1 MTTTMLDLTA
11 TMMFPAGEPGEVNEL
26 VKGQLVR
33 GEDARL
39 LEQVGPLVRENDV
52 TLDLA
57 GVEKIDAAGITALI
71 ELYQMARKCGHRFC
85 VKNVSARVGQ
95 ILAVVG
101 LDRFLYS
108 HNAVQSSQYGE
119 QMRCAAA

>member
-1 MTTTMLDLTA
+1 MTTTMLDLTT

-39 LEQVGPLVRENDV
+39 LEQVGPLVRASDV

-57 GVEKIDAAGITALI
+57 GVERIDAAGITALI
-71 ELYQMARKCGHRFC
+71 ALYQVARECGHHFC
-85 VKNVSARVGQ
+85 VKNASARVGQ

-101 LDRFLYS
+101 LDRFLCS
-108 HNAVQSSQYGE
+108 HNAVQSSQYG
-119 QMRCAAA
+119 QRMGCAAA

>member
-11 TMMFPAGEPGEVNEL
+11 TTMFPAGEQAEVNEL

-39 LEQVGPLVRENDV
+39 LEQVEPLVRERNV

-57 GVEKIDAAGITALI
+57 GVERIDAAGITALVA
-71 ELYQMARKCGHRFC
+71 LYRIARESGHRFS
-85 VKNVSARVGQ
+85 VTNVSARVGQ

-108 HNAVQSSQYGE
+108 HNADQSSQYGPRM
-119 QMRCAAA
+119 QRAAA

>member
-1 MTTTMLDLTA
+1 MTTQVLDLTA
-11 TMMFPAGEPGEVNEL
+11 TVMFPAGDPGEVNEL

-39 LEQVGPLVRENDV
+39 LEQVGPLVRASDV
-52 TLDLA
+52 TLDLS
-57 GVEKIDAAGITALI
+57 GVERIDAGGITALI
-71 ELYQMARKCGHRFC
+71 ELYQIAAECGHRFR
-85 VKNVSARVGQ
+85 VTNVSARVGQ

-108 HNAVQSSQYGE
+108 HNAVQSSQYG
-119 QMRCAAA
+119 QRMRCAAA

>member
-1 MTTTMLDLTA
+1 MTTQMLDLNA
-11 TMMFPAGEPGEVNEL
+11 SMMFPAGEPGEVNEL

-39 LEQVGPLVRENDV
+39 LEQVGPLVRASDV
-52 TLDLA
+52 TLDMA
-57 GVEKIDAAGITALI
+57 GVERIDAAGITALI
-71 ELYQMARKCGHRFC
+71 ELYQIARGSGHRFC
-85 VKNVSARVGQ
+85 VKNVSARVGE

-108 HNAVQSSQYGE
+108 HNAVQSSQYG
-119 QMRCAAA
+119 QPMRCAAA

>member
-1 MTTTMLDLTA
+1 MTTQMLDLTA

-39 LEQVGPLVRENDV
+39 LEQVGPLVRETDV

-57 GVEKIDAAGITALI
+57 GVERIDAAGITALI
-71 ELYQMARKCGHRFC
+71 ELYQMARGAGHHFS
-85 VKNVSARVGQ
+85 VINVSARVGQ

-101 LDRFLYS
+101 LDRFLLS
-108 HNAVQSSQYGE
+108 HNAVQSSQYG
-119 QMRCAAA
+119 QRVRRAAA